1 MTCPGL
7 RGRVFGASLRILVV
21 VVGSSRSSIRSL
33 PPMTLLPTRSY
44 QILFRTTS
52 SFSTYTRQL
61 HYTHTMSQQQKDIT
75 KWASADGEFKR
86 QVRPLFLL
94 CSPRRSTL
102 ADLAHTPHMI
112 QVSSFRDVVEQGG
125 KYAPEKGRY
134 HLCVWRLLFAG
145 SSSSIAEL
153 TSPLALPHPFA
164 FLPPQ
169 LRLSGMPLGSQGS
182 DCPISQGTRGLHRYD
197 LCLDC
202 FAAQRA
208 DELRSLDPPTGV
220 SVVHPHML
228 ERGWSFDKDFPA
240 ATGDTLGLKSDKA
253 EAFTHIRD
261 LYHKVE
267 PSYDARYVPVY
278 ILLLSL
284 DGLT

>member
-21 VVGSSRSSIRSL
+21 VVGSSRSPVRSL
-33 PPMTLLPTRSY
+33 PPMTLLPTKSY

-52 SFSTYTRQL
+52 SLSTYTRQL
-61 HYTHTMSQQQKDIT
+61 NYIRTMSQQQKDIT

-102 ADLAHTPHMI
+102 ADLAHTPRMI

-153 TSPLALPHPFA
+153 TSPLALPTP
-164 FLPPQ
+164 LPIYC
-169 LRLSGMPLGSQGS
+169 LSYVSLA
-182 DCPISQGTRGLHRYD
+182 CPWAHRT
-197 LCLDC
+197 LIV
-202 FAAQRA
+202 
-208 DELRSLDPPTGV
+208 RSLKGLEDFIGTTSASTASLRGV
-220 SVVHPHML
+220 LTNSVPSTLLQASRSCTLTCSREAGRSTRNSLLRRATPSVSSRTR
-228 ERGWSFDKDFPA
+228 ERRSLTSEICTTK
-240 ATGDTLGLKSDKA
+240 
-253 EAFTHIRD
+253 
-261 LYHKVE
+261 
-267 PSYDARYVPVY
+267 
-278 ILLLSL
+278 LSL
-284 DGLT
+284 RTMRGTFPSPFFCSRSMV